1 MSLGILGNHTARPR
15 NNVGIHYAMY
25 SLGFVRVLLCT
36 LHTLKSLEH
45 SYGFARE
52 IEYIYVLYSVSLPT
66 ITVISFLLRYFMNNR
81 FAFLSLSVRCTN
93 VNIDMLQWDIVRSI
107 TFLFHLLFFYSTSLS
122 IFCYLCI
129 FPGNLF
135 LGEHRDY
142 FITGSSNRSSLL
154 FQTSIHLHAR
164 DRFSFLAIGTTLTI
178 F

>member
-15 NNVGIHYAMY
+15 NNVSIHYAMY

-36 LHTLKSLEH
+36 LHTLKSLAH

-66 ITVISFLLRYFMNNR
+66 ITVTSFLLRYFMNNR

-107 TFLFHLLFFYSTSLS
+107 TFLFHLLFFIVLLLVSFVIYVYFLV
-122 IFCYLCI
+122 IF
-129 FPGNLF
+129 
-135 LGEHRDY
+135 
-142 FITGSSNRSSLL
+142 S
-154 FQTSIHLHAR
+154 
-164 DRFSFLAIGTTLTI
+164 
-178 F
+178 